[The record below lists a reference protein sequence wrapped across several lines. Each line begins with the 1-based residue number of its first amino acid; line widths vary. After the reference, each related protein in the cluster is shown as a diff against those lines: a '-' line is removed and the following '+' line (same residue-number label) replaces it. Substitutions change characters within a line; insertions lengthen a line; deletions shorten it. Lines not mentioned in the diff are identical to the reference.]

1 MREESLKLY
10 EELVKSDKHY
20 VITDLSVIN
29 EVTMFLE
36 SSDIIL
42 SEKNFNKLCNEVL
55 RQHLKY
61 EDVILNYDTVEKIIN
76 EMGL

>member
-1 MREESLKLY
+1 MREESFKLY